1 MAIRANV
8 KQTKPSE
15 VSVKRDPE
23 KEKAIMDVLNQ
34 VLPDTESDDN
44 KKDKYSK
51 DSKEECC
58 CDEGS
63 EDLAITVRSRFKEAE
78 TARKEIEQRWLKD
91 LRQYRGQ
98 YDPEVLSRLHQNR
111 SKAFI
116 RITRNKVKTVDSRL
130 VDLLFPANGDSNW
143 SIKPTV
149 IPQLSDQHMAQIVS
163 MMKQSGAKQITREML
178 ETAVKAFAD
187 DKATKMGTK
196 ITDQLSQMNYRETLR
211 NVIHSGNLYGT
222 GILKGP
228 MIMLSKNS
236 SYTQTE
242 GKDGKFEWKLESK
255 DELLPYIEH
264 VPVWDFYPDMTSY
277 CIDDCRYAIQR
288 HKMNKRQLL
297 DLSKRSDFMSDKIT
311 DYIEEAQEGDWQD
324 KYFDTQLKEIGDRSS
339 MKFDSR
345 KAGRKYEILE
355 YWGFLDASDLEA
367 MGANIP
373 EELRGELEIA
383 ANVWVLGDKV
393 IKAAVSHLGDL
404 QWPFFTY
411 YYDKDETSI
420 FGEGIPT
427 ILRDIQELVNSAFRA
442 MLDNAAIS
450 AGPQFEVNLD
460 LLAEDE
466 DPTDIHPFKVW
477 LRTGEGADANAEVVR
492 VKEMPSH
499 TGEFLQMCKA
509 FEDYADEV
517 TTIPRFMW
525 GDNQPGIGRTASG
538 LSMMLGSAN
547 ITIKDQVKNFDD
559 GITKPFITGMYHWN
573 MKFMEDDA
581 IKGDYDIR
589 AEGMA
594 SLVAKE
600 VYSQSLMQF
609 ANMANNPAYASM
621 VRHDVLLRCI
631 VDSLELSDHNLV
643 LSDGEIKSNQ
653 QMQQQQQQA
662 QQAFMLKMTDTARQF
677 GVSPTDMVNN
687 MQAAFAK
694 QQEMLQQ
701 GQQAMQQAQQPQQ
714 GEPNA
719 DR

>member
-1 MAIRANV
+1 MARVNV
-8 KQTKPSE
+8 KQTMPSE
-15 VSVKRDPE
+15 ISVKRDKDKEQAIQEVLDQLLPE
-23 KEKAIMDVLNQ
+23 D
-34 VLPDTESDDN
+34 DSDDSN
-44 KKDKYSK
+44 KKSK
-51 DSKEECC
+51 KTNKEEEDCC
-58 CDEGS
+58 CVES
-63 EDLAITVRSRFKEAE
+63 EALAVKIRERFKEAE
-78 TARKEIEQRWLKD
+78 SSRREIEQRWLKD

-98 YDPEVLSRLHQNR
+98 YDPEVLSRIHTNR

-143 SIKPTV
+143 SIKPTT
-149 IPQLSDQHMAQIVS
+149 IPQLSPDHLRQIMALMQ
-163 MMKQSGAKQITREML
+163 QAGAQNITRDML
-178 ETAVKAFAD
+178 ETAIKAFAN
-187 DKATKMGTK
+187 DKAKSMGDK
-196 ITDQLSQMNYRETLR
+196 ITDQLCQMNYRETLR
-211 NVIHSGNLYGT
+211 NVIHSGNQYGT

-228 MIMLSKNS
+228 MIMLSKSNS
-236 SYTQTE
+236 YNQVE
-242 GKDGKFEWKLESK
+242 GKDGAFEWKLESK

-264 VPVWDFYPDMTSY
+264 VPVWDFFPDMSSY
-277 CIDDCRYAIQR
+277 RIEDCRYAIQR
-288 HKMNKRQLL
+288 HKMTKRQLL
-297 DLSKRSDFMSDKIT
+297 DLSKRSDFLSDKIS
-311 DYIEEAQEGDWQD
+311 DYLEESQEGDWQD

-339 MKFDSR
+339 IKFNDR

-355 YWGFLDASDLEA
+355 YWGFLDASDLSA
-367 MGANIP
+367 MGASIP
-373 EELRGELEIA
+373 EELVGELEIA
-383 ANVWVLGDKV
+383 ANVWVLGDTV

-404 QWPFFTY
+404 QWPFFLY

-460 LLAEDE
+460 LLSEDE

-477 LRTGEGADANAEVVR
+477 LRTGEGADANAEAVR

-517 TTIPRFMW
+517 TTIPRYMW
-525 GDNQPGIGRTASG
+525 GDNTPGIGRTASG

-559 GITKPFITGMYHWN
+559 GITKPFISAMYHWN
-573 MKFMEDDA
+573 MKFTDDDG
-581 IKGDYDIR
+581 IKGDFDIR

-609 ANMANNPAYASM
+609 ANITNNPAYSNM

-631 VDSLELSDHNLV
+631 VDALELTDHNLV
-643 LSDGEIKSNQ
+643 LSDQEIKANNQ
-653 QMQQQQQQA
+653 LDQQKQQQ

-677 GVSPTDMVNN
+677 GVSPTDMINN
-687 MQAAFAK
+687 MQAAFS
-694 QQEMLQQ
+694 QQQQLIQQ
-701 GQQAMQQAQQPQQ
+701 GQQAMQAQQQMPANAQ
-714 GEPNA
+714 GQK
-719 DR
+719 